1 MKKNKEEEQIEVLD
15 FDADSKDE
23 KELSNQIEEYEK
35 RPNIFIRLKEN
46 FENLS
51 NKQKTIIIVSAI
63 LVLMIIISVV
73 LYLIVGRNAKDTSKK
88 QIIIAKDNYRYEDG
102 TLYFVVNNKDIGSYE
117 CKNKDKNLCYVAYET
132 NDDDFDET
140 KYENNDND
148 KIRSKI
154 YKNKY
159 VLVFDNKNK
168 KDEELTLYDIKSKKD
183 LGKYKGIKTY
193 NLENKNLVFLKN
205 DDEKYGLVEFSSD
218 KMKTKLK
225 FNYDYLGMITE
236 NKDLSEGKIVAKQDE
251 GYFLI
256 DLKGNNITKTLTGKI
271 KNYNNNYVKT
281 MDATKKYILYDYQG
295 NKIVDQ
301 LKYIDL
307 LDDYYLAIDDNNKLR
322 VFGYDNTKYLED
334 GITLYNNDYVK
345 TIVKR
350 KVDEETKYSYTYE
363 LQDKTLTINVYNNGN
378 VETTNLNLNDGLV
391 SKNLKYINYFNGSIY
406 FYSDEAKTT
415 LINSYKCNNA
425 NNLQDEKSTLDICK
439 LASDTAENDNETN
452 EVRTGA
458 TIVPILNNRFVFI
471 QDGQLVNLVDLVSE
485 KVIGTYQNIDSL
497 SDATKT
503 EIYPLA
509 TSASYIIA
517 KNKNNK
523 YGVLKINESS
533 ATALYNFEY
542 DKIEHLKNYFL
553 AKKDN
558 KTFLLDYNGNKVTK
572 EFDGQ
577 IRNYNGNYVKIL
589 NKNKYYIYDFNGKL
603 IFEDGYKY
611 VELYDDL
618 VALVDDSNQLTIK
631 DYKNNIL
638 INEILKLS
646 SDTYYNAKEGYATA
660 FSIKKENNKLTIT
673 AATSQNTKKEKTKD
687 FVYDLTTKKRIN

>member
-1 MKKNKEEEQIEVLD
+1 M
-15 FDADSKDE
+15 
-23 KELSNQIEEYEK
+23 
-35 RPNIFIRLKEN
+35 
-46 FENLS
+46 
-51 NKQKTIIIVSAI
+51 
-63 LVLMIIISVV
+63 
-73 LYLIVGRNAKDTSKK
+73 
-88 QIIIAKDNYRYEDG
+88 
-102 TLYFVVNNKDIGSYE
+102 
-117 CKNKDKNLCYVAYET
+117 
-132 NDDDFDET
+132 
-140 KYENNDND
+140 
-148 KIRSKI
+148 
-154 YKNKY
+154 
-159 VLVFDNKNK
+159 
-168 KDEELTLYDIKSKKD
+168 
-183 LGKYKGIKTY
+183 
-193 NLENKNLVFLKN
+193 
-205 DDEKYGLVEFSSD
+205 
-218 KMKTKLK
+218 
-225 FNYDYLGMITE
+225 
-236 NKDLSEGKIVAKQDE
+236 
-251 GYFLI
+251 
-256 DLKGNNITKTLTGKI
+256 
-271 KNYNNNYVKT
+271 
-281 MDATKKYILYDYQG
+281 
-295 NKIVDQ
+295 
-301 LKYIDL
+301 
-307 LDDYYLAIDDNNKLR
+307 
-322 VFGYDNTKYLED
+322 
-334 GITLYNNDYVK
+334 
-345 TIVKR
+345 
-350 KVDEETKYSYTYE
+350 
-363 LQDKTLTINVYNNGN
+363 
-378 VETTNLNLNDGLV
+378 
-391 SKNLKYINYFNGSIY
+391 
-406 FYSDEAKTT
+406 
-415 LINSYKCNNA
+415 
-425 NNLQDEKSTLDICK
+425 
-439 LASDTAENDNETN
+439 
-452 EVRTGA
+452 
-458 TIVPILNNRFVFI
+458 
-471 QDGQLVNLVDLVSE
+471 VNLVDLVSE

-509 TSASYIIA
+509 SSASYIIA